1 MGATGKK
8 TNGIFFSMFMN
19 TINLNGNLNEFRR
32 RIDEYLATRTRL
44 QAYQF
49 ELCVNEKQTHQMLR
63 FAGACRLVFN
73 RALAFEQEIDDVCGF
88 RPCFTPFLGGLV
100 SLDAK
105 LPRDCSLMEL
115 HQLGKSTP
123 RHCALLCKKNGVDQ
137 LVEGEDVPRPVNS
150 LHPIPSIPSSNDECF
165 RQLGIHSIWVF
176 NILRLR
182 SAERISI

>member
-1 MGATGKK
+1 LGATGKK

-73 RALAFEQEIDDVCGF
+73 RALAFEQRSMTCAASV
-88 RPCFTPFLGGLV
+88 LV
-100 SLDAK
+100 SRLFWGA
-105 LPRDCSLMEL
+105 LFRWMQSFRE
-115 HQLGKSTP
+115 T
-123 RHCALLCKKNGVDQ
+123 ALLWNCISWANQ
-137 LVEGEDVPRPVNS
+137 HLVTA
-150 LHPIPSIPSSNDECF
+150 LF
-165 RQLGIHSIWVF
+165 
-176 NILRLR
+176 
-182 SAERISI
+182 SARRTESTN